1 MLVTGEMWPTERP
14 LLEDDTGVVDGEVAM
29 ENVEHLGKYVYE
41 MTGTRMK
48 QLEGENS
55 LPMGGEVIAEEQLDE
70 VGDDEEE
77 GDEDVPLE
85 PDILEV
91 REGEA

>member
-1 MLVTGEMWPTERP
+1 MWPTERS
-14 LLEDDTGVVDGEVAM
+14 LLEDDTGSVDGEVAM
-29 ENVEHLGKYVYE
+29 ESVEHLGKYVYE
-41 MTGTRMK
+41 MTGTRIK
-48 QLEGENS
+48 QLESERGV
-55 LPMGGEVIAEEQLDE
+55 PMGGEVIPEEQLDE
-70 VGDDEEE
+70 DEEGE